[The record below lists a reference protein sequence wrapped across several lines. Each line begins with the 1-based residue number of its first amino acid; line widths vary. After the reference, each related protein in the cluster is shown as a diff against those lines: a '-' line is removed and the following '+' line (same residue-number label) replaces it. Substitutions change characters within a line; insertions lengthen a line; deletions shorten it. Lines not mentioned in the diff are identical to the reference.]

1 MTSSKMDDQK
11 CPRCQVNPAYPRGAD
26 PGAVSVV
33 TREGMG
39 GVVTI
44 CPDCGVREA
53 HRQAE
58 GWKPIG
64 SAEWPLSIDE
74 LLREDRLR
82 YEFARNLEILN
93 FRLEDAGDDHE
104 RED

>member
-1 MTSSKMDDQK
+1 MARNKMHDQK
-11 CPRCQVNPAYPRGAD
+11 CPRCEVNPAYPRGNNL
-26 PGAVSVV
+26 GAVSVV
-33 TREGMG
+33 TRDGMG
-39 GVVTI
+39 GEVTI

-53 HRQAE
+53 HRQAQ
-58 GWKPIG
+58 GWERIG

-82 YEFARNLEILN
+82 YEFARNLEVLN

-104 RED
+104 NED